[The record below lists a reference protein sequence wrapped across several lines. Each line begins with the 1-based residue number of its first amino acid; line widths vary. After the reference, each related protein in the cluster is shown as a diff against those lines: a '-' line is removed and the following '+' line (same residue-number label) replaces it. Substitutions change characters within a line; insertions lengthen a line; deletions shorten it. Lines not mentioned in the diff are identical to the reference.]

1 MFDTHD
7 TLHQALTRSGIW
19 HGLYTALM
27 ASTPQLAVR
36 SNCDDAEHCGLEF
49 FEQRARV
56 HNAPI
61 SGSVTMSLTSGAIIV
76 RADGYTGPRWHS
88 ALDRLASAAETGWT
102 WQPDADHEPGQ
113 LDGVLHPSFNVT
125 AETTI
130 GRSGGHE
137 DNAQAGLALIPGA
150 PEACET
156 AWTLAV
162 TALGVLVTDEPTY
175 RSPVLAEPPRPP
187 TTRPPSAPSP
197 PPLNSLMRTSTSA
210 PLAMK
215 ILGGPTRQKAGLCVP
230 CATSATPSSTSRAPG
245 SPARG
250 PGMSTAVAAATA
262 RTRWRCDLP

>member
-175 RSPVLAEPPRPP
+175 RSPVLAEPAPATDYPAAVSTVTAALELLDENVDFGAARDEDPRWPNEAEG
-187 TTRPPSAPSP
+187 RAVRA
-197 PPLNSLMRTSTSA
+197 LRDFRDALIDV
-210 PLAMK
+210 K
-215 ILGGPTRQKAGLCVP
+215 GTRQ
-230 CATSATPSSTSRAPG
+230 PG
-245 SPARG
+245 SGTGDVDRG
-250 PGMSTAVAAATA
+250 GC
-262 RTRWRCDLP
+262 CDCPHEMEV